1 MWWTADDYH
10 LYRLRI
16 ESLDPAPAGAL
27 RLRLAPEAAGAG

>member
-16 ESLDPAPAGAL
+16 ESGGPAPAGAL
-27 RLRLAPEAAGAG
+27 RLRLKPEVAAE